1 MSQYADVILP
11 LPLYSV
17 FTYSVPQE
25 AMGSLCVGMRVVV
38 PVRNK
43 FYTAIVERLHDEE
56 PDFEVKPIASVVDD
70 RPTVLQSQL
79 QFWHWIADYYQCPI
93 GDVYK
98 AAVPS
103 ELKLESESLISPVP
117 DADLSSL
124 TPNELR
130 VYEAFGSKTSIDI
143 KSLSKATGIT
153 NALSIVRSL
162 ISKGAVEM
170 TERIV
175 DGYKPKKETYVTLS
189 PAMKTE
195 DDVTKA
201 FESLKAAKKQS
212 ELFSSFL
219 TLTKAF
225 SDDALT
231 EISRKEL
238 LTEASS
244 SAAILKALV
253 DKGYLVTYSKVMS
266 RLYVSD
272 EETKSHY
279 DFNNDQS
286 QAYDDINELFKTKDT
301 VLLHGVTASG
311 KTEVYIHLIE
321 DIVNSGRQVLVLLP
335 EIVLTEQITTRLRR
349 VFGDRLGVYHSK
361 FPDSERVEIW
371 NKQLSASPYQV
382 ILGARSSIFLPF
394 QNLGL
399 VIVDE
404 EHEGSYKQMD
414 PSPRYN
420 ARNAAIV
427 LAIMHKCK
435 TLLGSATPSLESYN
449 NAKIGRFGLVSMTKR
464 YSDVPL
470 PAIEVVDMK
479 DERHRKKNSGIFSS
493 VLLSGIRKALAER
506 TQVILFQ
513 NRRGYSP
520 FLQCPDCGYIPKCT
534 NCDVSLT
541 VHMAFR
547 ALTCHYCGYTEN
559 LPSTCPK
566 CGSSKINN
574 MGFGTE
580 RIEDELSQIFPEA
593 KIARMDLD
601 TTRTRNAYVKI
612 ISSFET
618 GAVDILIGTQMVS
631 KGLDFKN
638 VSLVGVL
645 NADNLL
651 NYPDFRAN
659 EKAFQMLTQ
668 VSGRAGR
675 AGKQG
680 RVILQTST
688 ADSEVIRQVINND
701 YPSMFS
707 TQMTERKM
715 FKYPPFFRLI
725 YVELR
730 HRDQGVTNAAA
741 DFMATAMRKV
751 FGWRVLGPDNPPVPR
766 IQNKYIR
773 RIVLKIE
780 ATSSNVQAKALLRS
794 ASEQMLAIDRF
805 KSVIVS
811 LDVDPV

>member
-25 AMGSLCVGMRVVV
+25 AMDSLCVGMRVVV

-79 QFWHWIADYYQCPI
+79 QFWRWIADYYQCPI

-103 ELKLESESLISPVP
+103 ELKFESESLISPVP

-130 VYEAFGSKTSIDI
+130 VYEAFGSNTSIDI

-175 DGYKPKKETYVTLS
+175 DGYKPKKETYVMLS

-225 SDDALT
+225 SDEALT

-427 LAIMHKCK
+427 
-435 TLLGSATPSLESYN
+435 
-449 NAKIGRFGLVSMTKR
+449 
-464 YSDVPL
+464 
-470 PAIEVVDMK
+470 
-479 DERHRKKNSGIFSS
+479 
-493 VLLSGIRKALAER
+493 
-506 TQVILFQ
+506 
-513 NRRGYSP
+513 
-520 FLQCPDCGYIPKCT
+520 
-534 NCDVSLT
+534 
-541 VHMAFR
+541 
-547 ALTCHYCGYTEN
+547 
-559 LPSTCPK
+559 
-566 CGSSKINN
+566 
-574 MGFGTE
+574 
-580 RIEDELSQIFPEA
+580 
-593 KIARMDLD
+593 
-601 TTRTRNAYVKI
+601 
-612 ISSFET
+612 
-618 GAVDILIGTQMVS
+618 
-631 KGLDFKN
+631 
-638 VSLVGVL
+638 
-645 NADNLL
+645 
-651 NYPDFRAN
+651 
-659 EKAFQMLTQ
+659 
-668 VSGRAGR
+668 
-675 AGKQG
+675 
-680 RVILQTST
+680 
-688 ADSEVIRQVINND
+688 
-701 YPSMFS
+701 
-707 TQMTERKM
+707 
-715 FKYPPFFRLI
+715 
-725 YVELR
+725 
-730 HRDQGVTNAAA
+730 
-741 DFMATAMRKV
+741 
-751 FGWRVLGPDNPPVPR
+751 
-766 IQNKYIR
+766 
-773 RIVLKIE
+773 
-780 ATSSNVQAKALLRS
+780 
-794 ASEQMLAIDRF
+794 
-805 KSVIVS
+805 
-811 LDVDPV
+811 